1 MDRSEVEALLRDVAA
16 GSVAVEAARRDAGR
30 RADERLGRPR
40 LRPGGHAPRA
50 AHRRPRG
57 RLRGRQV
64 APTRRSRSCAELA
77 RQDGGRPA
85 LATRLP
91 GRRPRG
97 GAARRSR
104 TRWSTRWPAPSRSAR
119 CRRAAARCASWRP
132 APRTR
137 RSRPRLRS
145 WPGPS
150 APTVDRVDDVGVAGH
165 PPADGG
171 ARPAGRGRLPRRRG
185 RHGRCA
191 AERGRRADRRTA
203 GRRPDLG
210 RLRHLVRRS
219 GRPAGD
225 AQLVRARR
233 RRCAT
238 STTASGPGCSRPGW
252 PGGRPCGPR
261 VTVAWVDASAG
272 ASGDMLLGAL
282 VGAGADLA
290 VLQAAVD
297 ALGTEPVRLT
307 ARPVTR
313 AGLAATQV
321 EVAAPAS
328 DVRRT
333 WPDVRALL
341 EGADLA
347 DPVRDLAL
355 DVFARL
361 ARAEAA
367 AHGIARRRGALP
379 RGRCARLAGR
389 RGRRL
394 RGAAR
399 PGGQR
404 GALHRRWPSGR
415 AACGP
420 STGCCRCRGRRS
432 SRCSPR
438 SGHRSGPAT
447 STARR
452 ARRPARRCWRRR

>member
-1 MDRSEVEALLRDVAA
+1 MRAAFPDALVDDVARAVAVGPLPEPRGTVCVVAA
-16 GSVAVEAARRDAGR
+16 GTSDAPVAAEAAFVA
-30 RADERLGRPR
+30 RAF
-40 LRPGGHAPRA
+40 
-50 AHRRPRG
+50 
-57 RLRGRQV
+57 
-64 APTRRSRSCAELA
+64 
-77 RQDGGRPA
+77 
-85 LATRLP
+85 
-91 GRRPRG
+91 
-97 GAARRSR
+97 GA
-104 TRWSTRWPAPSRSAR
+104 
-119 CRRAAARCASWRP
+119 
-132 APRTR
+132 
-137 RSRPRLRS
+137 
-145 WPGPS
+145 
-150 APTVDRVDDVGVAGH
+150 TVDRVDDVGVAGIH
-165 PPADGG
+165 RLMAVRDRLDAADCLVVVAGMEGALPSVVGG
-171 ARPAGRGRLPRRRG
+171 LTGVPLVAVPTSVGYGTSYGGLAALLAMLNSCAPGVVVCNIDNGFGAGVFAARVARRG
-185 RHGRCA
+185 GR
-191 AERGRRADRRTA
+191 A
-203 GRRPDLG
+203 GL
-210 RLRHLVRRS
+210 
-219 GRPAGD
+219 
-225 AQLVRARR
+225 
-233 RRCAT
+233 
-238 STTASGPGCSRPGW
+238 
-252 PGGRPCGPR
+252 R

-333 WPDVRALL
+333 WPDVRALI

-347 DPVRDLAL
+347 DPVRDRAL

-379 RGRCARLAGR
+379 RGRRARLAGR
-389 RGRRL
+389 RRRRL

-399 PGGQR
+399 PVGQR

-420 STGCCRCRGRRS
+420 STGCSRCRGPRS

-452 ARRPARRCWRRR
+452 ARRPARRCWPRR